1 MGPLG
6 WPETVFIFFLA
17 LLLFGP
23 KKLPEL
29 GRTIG
34 KAMTEFRRASTEL
47 KATFDREMKTLE
59 QETDLK
65 ELKEAVSTYQY
76 DTYNYDYSSYEGS
89 NYESSNYESGNHEYG
104 SEHTSEQIEASVS
117 TPSITGASAP
127 QGAESP
133 TVVASHGEA
142 AAVPESNGN
151 APEHTVARGGFGE
164 HPEPNGHP
172 ASPETTEHKA

>member
-6 WPETVFIFFLA
+6 LQETVFIFFLA

-34 KAMTEFRRASTEL
+34 KAMTEFRRASNEM
-47 KATFDREMKTLE
+47 KATFDREMRTLE

-65 ELKEAVSTYQY
+65 ELKEVTNQYQY

-89 NYESSNYESGNHEYG
+89 NYEGSYG
-104 SEHTSEQIEASVS
+104 SEHYESAAS
-117 TPSITGASAP
+117 TPSTTSASAP

-133 TVVASHGEA
+133 SVVAPHHET
-142 AAVPESNGN
+142 AAVSEPNGHVPEG
-151 APEHTVARGGFGE
+151 TVARGGFGT
-164 HPEPNGHP
+164 HPEQNGHAEP
-172 ASPETTEHKA
+172 APAPTEHKA

>member
-6 WPETVFIFFLA
+6 WQETVFIFFLA

-34 KAMTEFRRASTEL
+34 KAMTEFRRASGEL

-59 QETDLK
+59 QETEFK
-65 ELKEAVSTYQY
+65 ELTEVTNQYQY

-89 NYESSNYESGNHEYG
+89 NYEGSNGLDHYDSTD
-104 SEHTSEQIEASVS
+104 STDS
-117 TPSITGASAP
+117 TPSIASASAP
-127 QGAESP
+127 EGAESP
-133 TVVASHGEA
+133 TVVAPHGDT
-142 AAVPESNGN
+142 AAVSESNGH
-151 APEHTVARGGFGE
+151 APEQTVARGGFGSQS
-164 HPEPNGHP
+164 HPEPNGHTDPAP
-172 ASPETTEHKA
+172 ASTTEHKA